1 MTPHF
6 KEERIYQLMKRMDK
20 EIELF
25 LHAAEKEGED
35 PHVSA
40 IKLFRLLRGMAKET
54 LISAVRE
61 ANSLGIYRTTYVEG
75 LLTPG
80 FKEQPVHP
88 QKKELLEITYEG
100 RNLADYDELI

>member
-6 KEERIYQLMKRMDK
+6 KEARIYQLMKKMGR
-20 EIELF
+20 EIEIF
-25 LHAAEKEGED
+25 LHAGENEGED
-35 PHVSA
+35 PFACAHR
-40 IKLFRLLRGMAKET
+40 LFRLLRGMAKET

-61 ANSLGIYRTTYVEG
+61 ANSLGVCRITYVES

-88 QKKELLEITYEG
+88 QKRELLEITYEG